1 METSARR
8 AAILAAGAL
17 LLGLGATSATVP
29 ATAAPTVAFAAKL
42 LPVKGF
48 PGTGNR
54 ARAGAALK
62 LEYTITGTEFG
73 GDPPPLTG
81 IRLAFPE
88 GLEVAQGWPSC
99 PSTLPGEQQPEA
111 CPIGSRGGP
120 PGELTA
126 VAEPPGTETTVPL
139 LPVVVAG
146 GLALAPEG
154 PPDGFDLAGSY
165 APGSTDPSETPVLS
179 LSLQFATGAPA
190 FSVRRLVFTI
200 GSGLRIAG
208 RDRYYLGVPAGCQ
221 NGMHPDSVLTFAQ
234 EGAPNRPLAV
244 DAVATMPCPRPPKV
258 AQAPTVA
265 SVAPP
270 PPCRSARRI
279 TIHVDP
285 PTGVAYRQV
294 RVVVDGRSLRVRR
307 RGGGFT
313 ALVDLRGL
321 PRGSYAVRVIATTG
335 SGRRIIH
342 TRHYRT
348 CGTAVNA
355 RGRV

>member
-1 METSARR
+1 METSVRR
-8 AAILAAGAL
+8 AAILATGVL

-29 ATAAPTVAFAAKL
+29 ATAAPTVSFSAKL

-62 LEYTITGTEFG
+62 LEYTITGTEFE

-88 GLEVAQGWPSC
+88 GLKVAESWPAC
-99 PSTLPGEQQPEA
+99 PATLPEKQQPQA
-111 CPIGSRGGP
+111 CPVGSRGGP
-120 PGELTA
+120 PGELKA
-126 VAEPPGTETTVPL
+126 VVEPPGTETTVPL
-139 LPVVVAG
+139 LPVVVPG

-154 PPDGFDLAGSY
+154 PPEGFDLAGAY
-165 APGSTDPSETPVLS
+165 APGSTAPNETPVLS
-179 LSLQFATGAPA
+179 LSLPFATGEPA

-208 RDRYYLGVPAGCQ
+208 KHRYYLSVPSGCQ

-234 EGAPNRPLAV
+234 EGDPNRPLAV
-244 DAVATMPCPRPPKV
+244 DAVATMPCPRPLKV

-265 SVAPP
+265 PVAP

-285 PTGVAYRQV
+285 PKGVAYRQV
-294 RVVVDGRSLRVRR
+294 RVVVDGRNVRVRR
-307 RGGGFT
+307 GGGGFT

-321 PRGSYAVRVIATTG
+321 PKGSYAVRVIATTG
-335 SGRRIIH
+335 SGRRIIR

-348 CGTAVNA
+348 CVTAVNA
-355 RGRV
+355 GGHV

>member
-1 METSARR
+1 VETSARR
-8 AAILAAGAL
+8 AAILATVAL
-17 LLGLGATSATVP
+17 LLGLSATGAAVP
-29 ATAAPTVAFAAKL
+29 ATAAPTVAFSAKL
-42 LPVKGF
+42 VPVKGF

-88 GLEVAQGWPSC
+88 GLRVAQDWPSC
-99 PSTLPGEQQPEA
+99 PSALPGEQQPEA
-111 CPIGSRGGP
+111 CPVGSRGGP
-120 PGELTA
+120 TGDLTA

-165 APGSTDPSETPVLS
+165 APGSTDPNETPVLS
-179 LSLQFATGAPA
+179 LSLPLATGAPA

-200 GSGLRIAG
+200 GSGLRLAG
-208 RDRYYLGVPAGCQ
+208 KDRYYLSVPVGCQ
-221 NGMHPDSVLTFAQ
+221 SGMHPDSLLTFAQ
-234 EGAPNRPLAV
+234 EGDPNRLLAV
-244 DAVATMPCPRPPKV
+244 DAVATMPCPRPPEV

-265 SVAPP
+265 PVAPP

-285 PTGVAYRQV
+285 PKGVAYRQV
-294 RVVVDGRSLRVRR
+294 RVVVDGRNARVRR
-307 RGGGFT
+307 TGEGFT

-321 PRGSYAVRVIATTG
+321 PKGSYAVRVIATTG
-335 SGRRIIH
+335 SGRRIIR

-348 CGTAVNA
+348 CVTAVNA
-355 RGRV
+355 GGRV